1 MWNIPKHTLEQMADG
16 LFIRSGVLESL
27 MNYKTPFGRL
37 TPPPQIEKKRIDAV
51 QRALDWCK
59 NILPGTLWT
68 PIPVRGNISIRRTIN
83 DQTIEIFPL
92 EAALMDFG
100 MKSRFPPNHL
110 PIQLNNQNACVR
122 PTHRRTRPLHTDMI
136 ASMILLL
143 GSAEVEPA
151 VVPRTLHAILTEEQL
166 SMLPPPAPP
175 RGAYVPG
182 QPSTTGRDFIPE
194 VNVLELTQGN
204 PNAIFSIQFEKRNG
218 TLRNMTARL
227 GVWEDANG
235 DQKNPQ
241 LVSDHML
248 YDPTDYNLQIVFDVE
263 LGEYRS
269 IATDRVTQI
278 TIGGQTHQTASAQ

>member
-1 MWNIPKHTLEQMADG
+1 
-16 LFIRSGVLESL
+16 
-27 MNYKTPFGRL
+27 
-37 TPPPQIEKKRIDAV
+37 
-51 QRALDWCK
+51 
-59 NILPGTLWT
+59 
-68 PIPVRGNISIRRTIN
+68 
-83 DQTIEIFPL
+83 
-92 EAALMDFG
+92 MDFG

-166 SMLPPPAPP
+166 SMVPPPAPP

>member
-1 MWNIPKHTLEQMADG
+1 
-16 LFIRSGVLESL
+16 
-27 MNYKTPFGRL
+27 MNYETPFGQL
-37 TPPPQIEKKRIDAV
+37 KTTGTIDNKRSDAV
-51 QRALDWCK
+51 QRALHWCET
-59 NILPGTLWT
+59 ILASTFWT
-68 PIPVRGNISIRRTIN
+68 PVLVGGNISLQRTIN
-83 DQTIEIFPL
+83 GQTIEIFPL

-110 PIQLNNQNACVR
+110 PIQLNNRNACVR

-143 GSAEVEPA
+143 GSPELDPT
-151 VVPRTLHAILTEEQL
+151 VVPRTLHPILTEEQL

-182 QPSTTGRDFIPE
+182 RPSTSGREFLSE
-194 VNVLELTQGN
+194 ANVLELTRSN
-204 PNAIFSIQFEKRNG
+204 PNAMFSIQFEKRNG

-227 GVWEDANG
+227 GIWEEANG
-235 DQKNPQ
+235 EQKNPQ
-241 LVSDHML
+241 LVSDTMS